1 MLSSPFY
8 TQALE
13 AALSSGRVP
22 RVPGIC
28 VIITSN
34 PEPRYV
40 IARCFEWMRRCGC
53 LREKVVL
60 LSLVGTAQS
69 HLAMEERL
77 EVSPL
82 ACSVWHV
89 IAYHGYMQD
98 CNPQKFSL
106 RLRKEWVVRLI
117 VQLRIAT
124 HFSCCRV

>member
-1 MLSSPFY
+1 MAVMLTWHKGRALIRAQMLSAQCY

-34 PEPRYV
+34 PEPRYA
-40 IARCFEWMRRCGC
+40 IARCFEWTRRCGC

-69 HLAMEERL
+69 HITMEERL
-77 EVSPL
+77 EGSPPP
-82 ACSVWHV
+82 CSGWHV
-89 IAYHGYMQD
+89 IA
-98 CNPQKFSL
+98 
-106 RLRKEWVVRLI
+106 
-117 VQLRIAT
+117 
-124 HFSCCRV
+124 